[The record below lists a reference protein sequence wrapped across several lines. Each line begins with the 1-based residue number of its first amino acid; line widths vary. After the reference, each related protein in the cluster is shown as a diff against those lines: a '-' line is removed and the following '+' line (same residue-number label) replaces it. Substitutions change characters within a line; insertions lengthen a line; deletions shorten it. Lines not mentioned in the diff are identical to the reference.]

1 MAANGNSDLRKVME
15 DYFEAWNSGDNDRY
29 RGFYDDD
36 CGVHLNG
43 LHPIAGDYVG
53 KSEVVRYQ
61 TLMANTCTSW
71 TLLDVEDVMVSDTR
85 ATALT
90 RMRFEREGREP
101 LEITRVAIYVFR
113 NDKIVDMYGYDPD
126 PAKVNAFFS

>member
-1 MAANGNSDLRKVME
+1 MAANGNSDLHKVME
-15 DYFEAWNSGDNDRY
+15 DYFEAWNSGDGDRY
-29 RGFYDDD
+29 RSFYDDD

-71 TLLDVEDVMVSDTR
+71 KLLDVEDVMVSDSR

-113 NDKIVDMYGYDPD
+113 NDKIVDMYGYDPE